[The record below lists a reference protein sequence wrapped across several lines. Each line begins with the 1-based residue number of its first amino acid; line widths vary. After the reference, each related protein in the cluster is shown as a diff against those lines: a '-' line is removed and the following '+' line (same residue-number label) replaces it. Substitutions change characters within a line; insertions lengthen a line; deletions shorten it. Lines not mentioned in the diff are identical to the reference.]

1 MWSVK
6 LLGLFL
12 VAMMV
17 SSSCMTRRPTRAVIG
32 GIYGWREQ
40 QRYHVVRKENAVERR
55 KNMVE
60 DSSDKNIDNHH
71 NIPRQSVGHP
81 KGIDHRFRF
90 SNTNGSSSFRVGMM
104 TLGFGYIK
112 GA

>member
-6 LLGLFL
+6 LLVLFL

-17 SSSCMTRRPTRAVIG
+17 SSSCMTTRPTRAVIG
-32 GIYGWREQ
+32 GTYGWREQ
-40 QRYHVVRKENAVERR
+40 QRYHAVRKENEVERR

-71 NIPRQSVGHP
+71 NIARQ
-81 KGIDHRFRF
+81 RF
-90 SNTNGSSSFRVGMM
+90 GMM
-104 TLGFGYIK
+104 TLGKPK
-112 GA
+112 GSPFLLPFDLSPTLSASFE

>member
-71 NIPRQSVGHP
+71 NIPRQ
-81 KGIDHRFRF
+81 RFRLYKR
-90 SNTNGSSSFRVGMM
+90 SMSSSWDCQ
-104 TLGFGYIK
+104 LLQ
-112 GA
+112 